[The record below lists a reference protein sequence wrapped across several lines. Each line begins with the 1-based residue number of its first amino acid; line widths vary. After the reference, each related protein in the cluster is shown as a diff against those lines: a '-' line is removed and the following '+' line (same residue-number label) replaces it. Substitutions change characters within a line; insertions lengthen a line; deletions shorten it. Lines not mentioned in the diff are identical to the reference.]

1 MTLAR
6 CFTTLSLNFSYVN
19 SNGTNFT
26 LTLFQTVNEI
36 APTKPLAKFME
47 HEKHPRNVN
56 SFVFDGDGI
65 DIIVTNKSRQS
76 QRLIPDCSLV
86 GLGVGGV
93 ETENRINDGLWA
105 QHPGQWP

>member
-1 MTLAR
+1 
-6 CFTTLSLNFSYVN
+6 
-19 SNGTNFT
+19 
-26 LTLFQTVNEI
+26 
-36 APTKPLAKFME
+36 ME

-86 GLGVGGV
+86 GLGVGGWRLRTGSMMV
-93 ETENRINDGLWA
+93 YGPSALDSGPNRQEN
-105 QHPGQWP
+105 Q